1 MPRSVQRS
9 LTLETQPR
17 AEISTSLARSLS
29 ALIDTYLNTFDPV
42 LALWALAQ
50 RVGRQFTI
58 GATCIFFWYPARF
71 SRRHT
76 IRLIAVI
83 RDRRKK
89 WNGAVGVCVCVRVFV
104 SFQFVHDKY
113 WITFSAI
120 WEIGML
126 HRWENRLLRSFCFL
140 AWMFFCAPTT
150 SSNGHSYLA
159 GCVLDLWTSL
169 LALGSGRN
177 ERKSVSDEV
186 AFFVLINTSYI
197 RSQLVFINNTF
208 LNTRHGR
215 RSS

>member
-113 WITFSAI
+113 WITFCAI

-140 AWMFFCAPTT
+140 AWMFFAHRQLVQMGT
-150 SSNGHSYLA
+150 LI
-159 GCVLDLWTSL
+159 WQ
-169 LALGSGRN
+169 
-177 ERKSVSDEV
+177 V
-186 AFFVLINTSYI
+186 AFLTCEPLSSLWDREEMKGKVFRM
-197 RSQLVFINNTF
+197 RS
-208 LNTRHGR
+208 
-215 RSS
+215 RSLFS